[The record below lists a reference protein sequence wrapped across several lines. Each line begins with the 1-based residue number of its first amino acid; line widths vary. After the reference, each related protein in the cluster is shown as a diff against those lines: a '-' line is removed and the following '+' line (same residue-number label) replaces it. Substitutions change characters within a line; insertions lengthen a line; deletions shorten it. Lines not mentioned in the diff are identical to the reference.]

1 MIGLKNRKV
10 VTIVA
15 VAIAAVILI
24 SSALPAQSFI
34 TYGRWRDINPTQYGT
49 DVTGSL
55 RGVYVR
61 DGGSGAIGAGD
72 GWAVGGSTAPIISHY
87 DGFSWHILASPV
99 PTALYNSVSFCT
111 SPGAPSV
118 GLCSPNGDGSD
129 GWIVGATPTPAPTA
143 LYWDGAILT
152 TITANLPAGGNLT
165 SVFEFCHFDGSG
177 CSSSI
182 GSIGSA
188 VAVGANTT
196 AGAIFYFSGNPKLS
210 GSWHELTVTGIS
222 TAIYNSVYMY
232 VDPAGNLGGFAVGDN
247 GVVAQLN
254 AGTWIATSPGV
265 FAGTDL
271 LEVFVDNGNPIDAW
285 AIGRQG
291 GIWHFVSGSWTGV
304 VAPAPASDDLFGIGL
319 VSTSEGW
326 IVGGNSTIL
335 HSTTLGSS
343 NVWLALTRPLQTA
356 TGKGITLFSASF
368 PSSSNGWAVG
378 TQGIILQT
386 SNSGCGSAVPAPC
399 WGGSTS
405 ILESAQLNTVF
416 EEGTNDAWAGGVFDN
431 ATNTYSLIHWDG
443 IKWHRAEVSPHY
455 VPNAY
460 IWGIFMVSGSEGWA
474 VGGDRHNNTAEALRW
489 DGNSWTGQP
498 VAQCA
503 GCEPRSVFIVNG
515 GTGGDGWM
523 VGTNAKLWRYQSG
536 SWVGAPAPV
545 GLAGTPTLNSI
556 FMNNPGSTTNSGWA
570 VGMSGTVIRYD
581 SGTSTWTS
589 VGPLTVGGNPQH
601 QDLYNV
607 FFKDSN
613 HGWIVGAQNTI
624 LTTTD
629 GGSTWSGGT
638 GQVATVPAATILRSV
653 FVDTYGVGSG
663 NGDGWVVGDDGSGNT
678 VMAHWNGGS
687 WDQASLSPTPSTQSI
702 RLTSVY
708 LTSPDDGFAVGRSPV
723 ANSLSGIFHLDPP
736 NPPTVYTTTTTAPT
750 TSSTSTTS
758 AVTST
763 TSSSITSTSS
773 SEIATATT
781 ASTATTAEVSTSV
794 STSVVST
801 TAVVTQTVTTAS
813 STTTPLVL
821 PAIPGFPWESIIAG
835 IVIGIALLGI
845 ARRNKRKTT

>member
-1 MIGLKNRKV
+1 MTGLRNRKTA
-10 VTIVA
+10 TIVA
-15 VAIAAVILI
+15 LAIAAMILI
-24 SSALPAQSFI
+24 SSVLPAQSVI
-34 TYGRWRDINPTQYGT
+34 TYGRWRDINPTQYGA

-55 RGVYVR
+55 RGIYVR
-61 DGGSGAIGAGD
+61 NGGSGAIGAGD
-72 GWAVGGSTAPIISHY
+72 GWAVGGSTQPIISHY

-99 PTALYNSVSFCT
+99 PTALWNSVNFCT

-129 GWIVGATPTPAPTA
+129 GWIVGAVAGPVPKAV
-143 LYWDGAILT
+143 YWDGAILT
-152 TITANLPAGGNLT
+152 TVNSGLPAAGNLT

-177 CSSSI
+177 CSSGT

-188 VAVGANTT
+188 VAVGANAT
-196 AGAIFYFSGNPKLS
+196 AGAIFYFSGNPKLG
-210 GSWHELTVTGIS
+210 GSWHEQKVTGVTTS
-222 TAIYNSVYMY
+222 MYNSVYMY
-232 VDPAGNLGGFAVGDN
+232 VDPTGNLGGFAVGDN

-254 AGTWIATSPGV
+254 AGTWIATSPPV

-271 LEVFVDNGNPIDAW
+271 LGVFVDNGNPIHAW

-291 GIWHFVSGSWTGV
+291 GIWRFASGSWAGV
-304 VAPAPASDDLFGIGL
+304 IAPLPALDDLFGISL
-319 VSTSEGW
+319 VSRSEGW

-335 HSTTLGSS
+335 HSTTLDSS
-343 NVWLALTRPLQTA
+343 SVWLALTRPLQTA
-356 TGKGITLFSASF
+356 TGIGMNLFGASF

-378 TQGIILQT
+378 TQGVILQT

-416 EEGTNDAWAGGVFDN
+416 EKGTNDAWAGGVFDN
-431 ATNTYSLIHWDG
+431 ATNSYSLIHWDG
-443 IKWHRAEVSPHY
+443 IKWHRATVAPLY

-489 DGNSWTGQP
+489 DGNWWTGQP

-503 GCEPRSVFIVNG
+503 GCEPRSVFMVSG

-523 VGTNAKLWRYQSG
+523 VGTSAKLWRYQSG

-545 GLAGTPTLNSI
+545 GLVGTPTLNSI

-570 VGMSGTVIRYD
+570 VGMGGTVIRYD

-589 VGPLTVGGNPQH
+589 IGPLNVGGNLQT

-607 FFKDSN
+607 FFKDSSR
-613 HGWIVGAQNTI
+613 GWIVGAQNTI

-629 GGSTWSGGT
+629 GGSSWSGGT
-638 GQVATVPAATILRSV
+638 GQVAIVPANTILRSV
-653 FVDTYGVGSG
+653 FIDTYGVGSG
-663 NGDGWVVGDDGSGNT
+663 NGDGWAVGDDGAGNT

-687 WDQASLSPTPSTQSI
+687 WDVASLSPTPSTTSI
-702 RLTSVY
+702 RLHSVY
-708 LTSPDDGFAVGRSPV
+708 LTGPEDGWAVGSSP
-723 ANSLSGIFHLDPP
+723 AAPSLSGIFHLDPP

-750 TSSTSTTS
+750 TSSTSSSTSTTS
-758 AVTST
+758 AI

-773 SEIATATT
+773 SETTTATT
-781 ASTATTAEVSTSV
+781 TEVSASI

-845 ARRNKRKTT
+845 TRRNKRKTL